1 MLLVWRPLMA
11 MVCCLPFIVC
21 FRSYFTSL
29 RDSWSLRCPS
39 GLGLLVPSTAVAA
52 AADGSYR
59 SESSSDTRSNSRRDR
74 SVLLEGV
81 LHKLV
86 RHVDILETKRKH
98 DSEARKVRY
107 SMFIAFTD
115 IALCLSYLIFGC
127 HALDYRR
134 LLFFYC
140 AMHVV
145 MSSGQDLERK
155 HRDREDALLAEVQR
169 LSEEVQ

>member
-1 MLLVWRPLMA
+1 MA
-11 MVCCLPFIVC
+11 MVCCLSLVEC
-21 FRSYFTSL
+21 FRSYLTSL
-29 RDSWSLRCPS
+29 RDSRSLRCPS
-39 GLGLLVPSTAVAA
+39 GFGLLVPSTAASAA
-52 AADGSYR
+52 AESEDRDGRSAEGRYR
-59 SESSSDTRSNSRRDR
+59 SEDSSSNSRRGR

-107 SMFIAFTD
+107 SMFIAFAD
-115 IALCLSYLIFGC
+115 IAQCLSYLIFGC

-134 LLFFYC
+134 LHLFYC
-140 AMHVV
+140 AMHIV

-155 HRDREDALLAEVQR
+155 HRDREDALSAEVQR
-169 LSEEVQ
+169 LSDEVQ